1 MEKSKPA
8 PKANVSKE
16 AVAAA
21 KASKVSKETFD
32 VSRRLSDAERQIAC
46 LRARGIVLW
55 SVE

>member
-1 MEKSKPA
+1 MEKA
-8 PKANVSKE
+8 ANVASVSKAAMAAKVKE
-16 AVAAA
+16 A
-21 KASKVSKETFD
+21 SKETFD